1 MWNHHVCLVK
11 KMNFDCTN
19 HKLTTK
25 HDINRMWTVEV
36 ESSTRKSDFF
46 PPQRNENFL
55 WFGNYGLFLG
65 KKYLFMVIM
74 QNIDLLSYLSL

>member
-1 MWNHHVCLVK
+1 MCAWLK

-46 PPQRNENFL
+46 PLKEMKIFFGLVTMVYFWAKNIYL
-55 WFGNYGLFLG
+55 W
-65 KKYLFMVIM
+65 
-74 QNIDLLSYLSL
+74 